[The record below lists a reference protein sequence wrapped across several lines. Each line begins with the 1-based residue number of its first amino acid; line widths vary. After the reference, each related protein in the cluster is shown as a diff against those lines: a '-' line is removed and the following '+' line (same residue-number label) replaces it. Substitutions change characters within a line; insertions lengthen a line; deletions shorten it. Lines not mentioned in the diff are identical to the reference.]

1 MLTALHFLELR
12 SSFHDQEIGMPF
24 SVTIEKLTGV
34 WHCTAR
40 YAKLIVR
47 KLSES
52 GWIYW
57 QAGRGR
63 GNTSVLTLLTDSD
76 DILLQEV
83 KQKMEQGHVKEAME
97 LMNRFGAM
105 PVKDRFMDWLSEGM
119 GFSTQTIADKL
130 QDTLRFPVY
139 RSIVTLDPGLVY
151 YTFDAHI
158 IGQIFDTLV
167 EFEHE
172 SRTIKPCIAHSWET
186 SHDAREWIFHLRKN
200 IMFHHGRELTAHD
213 VVFTLDRLRKNAD
226 RFETS
231 WMFQDIELVEAIDFK
246 TVRIRLQSPNYL
258 FLRFLC
264 TTPASIVPA
273 DLVLSDEAVFG
284 SKPVGTGPFRLTRL
298 TEGICVLEAFPAH
311 FQGRPHL
318 DRVEVLIFPESEA
331 GRLKEPDWTSV
342 MTAHGDTSQKGQEV
356 EEHPD
361 WFDLEMMYS
370 CCSLLVFNQA
380 KEGPQKHL
388 KFREA
393 LHHLIDRD
401 QMIVDLGGDRILPAQ
416 GFRPSAPDYS
426 AANQLSRSEIEGLLK
441 ESGYNGEPFC
451 LATTGY
457 HEEDARWLQTRCQSF
472 GINMVIEIKEPS
484 KLAAHDSP
492 QQHDCQLFGN
502 VYSGDEVS
510 ELEMYLQ
517 KNYFLSSFDQETA
530 EAVKKAAAL
539 LFREADEMK
548 RQLMLADLEELMQRT
563 RSVLYLVQKKSST
576 SYHKSLRGVTIN
588 PSGWVDFH
596 RIWFHPLGRG

>member
-12 SSFHDQEIGMPF
+12 QFFNDQEMGRPF
-24 SVTIEKLTGV
+24 PVTIEKLTGV

-47 KLSES
+47 KLSEV
-52 GWIYW
+52 GWIDW
-57 QAGRGR
+57 RAGRGR
-63 GNTSVLTLLTDSD
+63 GHTSVLTLLTDAD
-76 DILLQEV
+76 DILLREV
-83 KQKMEQGHVKEAME
+83 KQKMEQGQVKEAME
-97 LMNRFGAM
+97 LMNRFGALS
-105 PVKDRFMDWLSEGM
+105 VKDRFMDWLSEGM

-167 EFEHE
+167 ALEHE

-186 SHDAREWIFHLRKN
+186 SNDAREWIFHLRKN
-200 IMFHHGRELTAHD
+200 VMFHHGRELTAQD
-213 VVFTLDRLRKNAD
+213 VVFTLDRLRKHAD

-231 WMFQDIELVEAIDFK
+231 WMFQDIEHVEAIDYK

-273 DLVLSDEAVFG
+273 DLVQNDEDTFG
-284 SKPVGTGPFRLTRL
+284 RKPVGTGPFRLTRL
-298 TEGICVLEAFPAH
+298 TESICVLEAFPVH

-318 DRVEVLIFPESEA
+318 DRVEVLIFPKSEA

-342 MTAHGDTSQKGQEV
+342 MTAHGDTSERQLEAKDP
-356 EEHPD
+356 HD
-361 WFDLEMMYS
+361 WYDTGMMNA
-370 CCSLLVFNQA
+370 CCSLLVINQA
-380 KEGPQKHL
+380 KEGPQRHP

-401 QMIVDLGGDRILPAQ
+401 QMIADLGGDRILPAQ

-426 AANQLSRSEIEGLLK
+426 AANRLSRSEIEVLLR
-441 ESGYNGEPFC
+441 ESGYTGEPFC
-451 LATTGY
+451 LATTSY
-457 HEEDARWLQTRCQSF
+457 HGEDARWLQARCQSF
-472 GINMVIEIKEPS
+472 GINMVVDFREPS
-484 KLAAHDSP
+484 ELAEHDSV

-517 KNYFLSSFDQETA
+517 KNYFLSSFEEGTA
-530 EAVKKAAAL
+530 ATVKKAAAL
-539 LFREADEMK
+539 LFREPDEKK
-548 RQLMLADLEELMQRT
+548 RQLILADLEELMRRT

-596 RIWFHPLGRG
+596 RIWFYPLGRG